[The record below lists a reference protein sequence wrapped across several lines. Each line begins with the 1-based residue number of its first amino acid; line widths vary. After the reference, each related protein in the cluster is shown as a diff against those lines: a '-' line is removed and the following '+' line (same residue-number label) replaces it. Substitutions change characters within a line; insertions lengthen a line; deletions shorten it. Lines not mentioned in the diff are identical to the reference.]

1 MINLCENVRKGNL
14 WCPRGFQCQFG
25 QQGTPTSVQ
34 PGGQTKIYKT
44 TKTQNAKKH
53 LIFFSFWQHMFPNL
67 DLALLMATVN
77 VLSCLPRNWCIRI
90 LRVNDIVKIEL

>member
-1 MINLCENVRKGNL
+1 MLEKGTYGAPEVSNVSLGNRELPLLSNLGSKQRFIKQRKL
-14 WCPRGFQCQFG
+14 
-25 QQGTPTSVQ
+25 TM
-34 PGGQTKIYKT
+34 
-44 TKTQNAKKH
+44 KKH